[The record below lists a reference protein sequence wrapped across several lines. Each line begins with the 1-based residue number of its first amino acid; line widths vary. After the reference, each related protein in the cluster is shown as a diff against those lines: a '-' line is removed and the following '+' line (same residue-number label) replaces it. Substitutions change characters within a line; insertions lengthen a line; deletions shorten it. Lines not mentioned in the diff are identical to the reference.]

1 MTTDSAGYHA
11 ALETYTGDGTQSLL
25 VTDKLDTNTRSV
37 FWNDNDTTKQTIHG
51 SVLSELLT
59 SSTSKSGT
67 WGGHQTFSIDPE
79 TDCIGDLY
87 LSITL
92 NLNVPDSPLDTEL
105 NPKTL
110 TTMLQKPS
118 SRDAINDSS
127 KTEPIGWQIR
137 GIGHGDTLPKAGYI
151 GTPNGWLHL
160 KTDANDLGS
169 GYMYSDTGMDGVD
182 NYGLPIEA
190 VSLSDNDPSSS
201 QWGVGPDSAPRAQA
215 WEDIEDVLKKD
226 TDLFKVNDFNCAET
240 YLDPSDTQ
248 EVIFQR
254 NKDIGIGEFLIQ
266 DQGRTAS
273 DCYTLN
279 THIQKPVDRVRSFN
293 ITDSYYHTGM
303 RNKFNDEFTHPERS
317 DQNSFTASSL
327 FNDENLAGLNVA
339 ISGAFAENL
348 YSFREQ
354 MIGATFPDTVDIAD
368 LNSNLN
374 SYSTELSNTMNVI
387 ASEESLGTWSG
398 DISAAAVNIPNR
410 GWDHILY
417 FHKFMQQAIFHSAV
431 YNPQGDAWTNTAAPF
446 GDGRPQTE
454 KNIWNPVSY
463 LSFDTDQLNNGSI
476 AYLLIT
482 ADPYSVETGD
492 INNPV
497 YVNYYAY
504 AMKLYMS
511 QFPMSQA
518 YKNWPGNVMHVTQ
531 AVSEEQMRG
540 KEGVADSILEGENE
554 PTPPPKV
561 VDGNLIFFNSNDRWA
576 ELTENT
582 RSLFEDAFEEKP
594 GGDLVTASIEPV
606 LGDKYNLVP
615 PVPTFTRVIR
625 IDFWKPHTVN
635 GRKITT
641 NEMETYITSTRSI
654 LTQIQAEVSKSVI
667 DAVAAAY
674 VAPAPSGDPV
684 PPVPLPAPKKSRVF
698 WTIKSYSGNSDAI
711 LSALMFRNRPYRQA
725 GPGVGNFIGGGVN
738 NDFVLSENDVL
749 FDLAANNI
757 NTFAKALAFAQ
768 QPAWLP
774 RRDQP
779 LDLPVMISNP
789 NVFTTDPS
797 RTMMLGRIGLDIPN
811 NIYKLGEVL
820 SKGSSWAESFTKLM
834 RLYSVY
840 LGNPEYPGTITFAG
854 ANYIGSDNDNTE
866 GALIKGGFNISLGS
880 PVTSGTNAGDI
891 AHLVGGLD
899 TLTAI
904 ATELANTPPAF
915 NTIKNKKGHDNII
928 SPSLIPSI
936 DHPTLNP
943 YTYSYLPKYLTH
955 TESEEIK
962 KIGTEY
968 IDLKSD
974 GTYCLYRSTDVLASD
989 LFVSYLSKTD
999 IINLVN
1005 HYNNKN
1011 STSVYPLTPSRGV
1024 PEYVGSLSGAG
1035 AGDETEISY
1044 LQKIEAVED
1053 PPKRPDNLVFYQSD
1067 FNGYCTAISADGN
1080 TYAVSQGRMY
1090 GDDSEG
1096 ESTVAGVQRYRVRR
1110 PGLVRVYK
1118 KENDIWILNRIFRAP
1133 NSKLNARPKGHVW
1146 NVSNGYTQHVDL
1158 SGNGNR
1164 IVIGDAGGDNN
1175 SFTTYDYNVIT
1186 KTWAT
1191 KGEVQYGAAQTII
1204 PNVTGIRRHV
1214 DDGDLPEYY
1223 TIGSEFGSCLSL
1235 SEDGNRIALAHST
1248 IGSTAILDARAVRS
1262 AAILAAIGADPS
1274 TPEGH
1279 ALHEAVTT
1287 ANFALAAAMEET
1299 PPDEHCVKIYNW
1311 DGLGWQ
1317 EDSSIPDITHVIN
1330 HPTFVEQELESVF
1343 GKEELPR
1350 FYHSGELGSE
1360 GMYDANNG
1368 YMINPDFKFSR
1379 GTSLK
1384 LSGDGKSYIVG
1395 NHWWDLGSP
1404 VFAVFGEIAPYSG
1417 YSVYKLN
1424 PPSASPHQWIR
1435 TINNAGDFHGYGYSV
1450 AINYDGTRYAT
1461 SNIRHHTGISTVTIH
1476 EPSLVD
1482 PNNHVETGI
1491 PSKGIMEIYGEPNSF
1506 MGTSL
1511 AFDRDGT
1518 KLAIGCPYGIYEKH
1532 PIYKNRTRD
1541 RQNKKTGYGIGY
1553 KSTYG
1558 RRDVLSQ
1565 PMGSLEAGDMFEGQD
1580 INTKYIKE
1588 RGGSFY
1594 DTVFGA
1600 KLGWAEHG
1608 STASLGMRSKRQRS
1622 AAGVVL
1628 LYEEIN
1634 GSWERVLEMDSSSG
1648 ERNKTDKKS
1657 WPGTYGKYGTYKGT
1671 ADGLGIS
1678 VSMDGDGNN
1687 ILAGAPLMSTI
1698 GKLQEQLDWY
1708 PGGGMTAAYSIHDGD
1723 GTAKI
1728 EDGDSV
1734 SSVLMA
1740 DKSLR
1745 SHTRETEE
1753 EVGRSYMFTVG
1764 KYTHN
1769 PTYPTPRKPDGA
1781 RPMEFAEGYNIVND
1795 AQVRINHDITDF
1807 INLPE
1812 IGKPIR
1818 WDKQFASVPGNAI
1831 YPPFRGDYQRPE
1843 WADSDLKSKVK
1854 FPILGVIKKV
1864 EILVDEK
1871 VWQTIEQADLLAIY
1885 STEMSESSYNLIGSN
1900 SSGRLRSDGTRQ
1912 AKNNGR
1918 WIPGKKYT
1926 LSIPIP
1932 GFTSGVESGF
1942 NNFTQQTECGFLA
1955 GLTDSSNFKVKVYYN
1970 DLENVWDINN
1980 VSAMQ
1985 GYTAP
1990 IYSTPHVTNLLE
2002 TGANSS
2008 SLITDG
2014 ARYETIGKSS
2024 GNGLYVTNVLE
2035 PWTPGITFDIKM
2047 YGQKIILHKDEL
2059 KLLKT
2064 TIGGITKKINIS
2076 KNVNNSF
2083 LNVSSKKPIN
2093 IDLDSVSMYAS
2104 HLIINL
2110 QYTNP
2115 NDTLYLKT
2123 AQLFLNAKPF
2133 SILDGGFMRGISNR
2147 SLGLYNNE
2155 YDINYN
2161 NLDPSGGNYVFPMA
2175 NKAFGGSSVQFDRFD
2190 SIRLELI
2197 FENSNDIDSAQI
2209 LADNI
2214 NINVTVRGLS
2224 SIKYKDGI
2232 SSLLN

>member
-1 MTTDSAGYHA
+1 
-11 ALETYTGDGTQSLL
+11 
-25 VTDKLDTNTRSV
+25 
-37 FWNDNDTTKQTIHG
+37 
-51 SVLSELLT
+51 
-59 SSTSKSGT
+59 
-67 WGGHQTFSIDPE
+67 
-79 TDCIGDLY
+79 
-87 LSITL
+87 
-92 NLNVPDSPLDTEL
+92 
-105 NPKTL
+105 
-110 TTMLQKPS
+110 
-118 SRDAINDSS
+118 
-127 KTEPIGWQIR
+127 
-137 GIGHGDTLPKAGYI
+137 
-151 GTPNGWLHL
+151 
-160 KTDANDLGS
+160 
-169 GYMYSDTGMDGVD
+169 
-182 NYGLPIEA
+182 
-190 VSLSDNDPSSS
+190 
-201 QWGVGPDSAPRAQA
+201 
-215 WEDIEDVLKKD
+215 
-226 TDLFKVNDFNCAET
+226 LFKVNDFDCSET

-254 NKDIGIGEFLIQ
+254 NKNIGLGEFLIQ

-273 DCYTLN
+273 DCYN
-279 THIQKPVDRVRSFN
+279 TNSRINKPVDRVRSFN
-293 ITDSYYHTGM
+293 VTDSYYHTGM

-327 FNDENLAGLNVA
+327 FNDENLAGLNINIA
-339 ISGAFAENL
+339 GGFSDDLTDDSQAFL
-348 YSFREQ
+348 
-354 MIGATFPDTVDIAD
+354 GATFPHTVDIAD
-368 LNSNLN
+368 LNLNLN
-374 SYSTELSNTMNVI
+374 SYCTELYNTMTII

-398 DISAAAVNIPNR
+398 IITAAAVNTPNR
-410 GWDHILY
+410 NWDHILY
-417 FHKFMQQAIFHSAV
+417 FSGYMR
-431 YNPQGDAWTNTAAPF
+431 DAFWDQVTNTQNLQLWTNNAAPY
-446 GDGRPQTE
+446 GDQRPAVAT
-454 KNIWNPVSY
+454 NIWTPESY
-463 LSFDTDQLNNGSI
+463 LSFNDEAVLPEPLKDDGSF
-476 AYLLIT
+476 AYLLVSP
-482 ADPYSVETGD
+482 DPYSLVTGD
-492 INNPV
+492 INNST
-497 YVNYYAY
+497 YVREYAE
-504 AMKLYMS
+504 AIKLYMS
-511 QFPMSQA
+511 QYAMAPP
-518 YKNWPGNVMHVTQ
+518 YKNWPGNVIHNVPTPPLQ
-531 AVSEEQMRG
+531 G
-540 KEGVADSILEGENE
+540 EGEVEDFILEGVNG
-554 PTPPPKV
+554 PTPTPDV
-561 VDGNLIFFNSNDRWA
+561 NGSRMRLYDGN
-576 ELTENT
+576 NT
-582 RSLFEDAFEEKP
+582 WRHTLMAGQLFSVFGEEFEKKP
-594 GGDLVTASIEPV
+594 GGGLVTASIEDNMD
-606 LGDKYNLVP
+606 GTTRI
-615 PVPTFTRVIR
+615 PTNTSQQRIR
-625 IDFWKPHTVN
+625 IDFWKPHTIN
-635 GRKITT
+635 GRKITAQ
-641 NEMETYITSTRSI
+641 EMEAYITSTRSI
-654 LTQIQAEVSKSVI
+654 LTQIQTSVNY
-667 DAVAAAY
+667 AT
-674 VAPAPSGDPV
+674 SQV
-684 PPVPLPAPKKSRVF
+684 PGPQKSRVI
-698 WTIKSYSGNSDAI
+698 WTINTHTGNGDAI
-711 LSALMFRNRPYRQA
+711 LNNLMSRNRPYGQPNR
-725 GPGVGNFIGGGVN
+725 GVGNFIGGGVN
-738 NDFVLSENDVL
+738 NDYSLGENDVM
-749 FDLAANNI
+749 FDISGNDLNSSPEDSHGQTTVLTAPWRTNQGKLWDLPI
-757 NTFAKALAFAQ
+757 LGEFAKV
-768 QPAWLP
+768 P
-774 RRDQP
+774 
-779 LDLPVMISNP
+779 
-789 NVFTTDPS
+789 TTDPT
-797 RTMMLGRIGLDIPN
+797 RTTRFGRLTIEVPN
-811 NIYKLGEVL
+811 NIYKINEIL
-820 SKGSSWAESFTKLM
+820 SKGHSWAESFTKLM

-840 LGNPEYPGTITFAG
+840 IGEEEYTGTITFAG
-854 ANYIGSDNDNTE
+854 ASYFGSQNDNTE
-866 GALIKGGFNISLGS
+866 GALIKCGFDIDFT
-880 PVTSGTNAGDI
+880 TSSIQATLLAVAVELI
-891 AHLVGGLD
+891 TIPPGL
-899 TLTAI
+899 
-904 ATELANTPPAF
+904 
-915 NTIKNKKGHDNII
+915 NTIRNKMGHDNII

-974 GTYCLYRSTDVLASD
+974 GTYCLYKSTDVLASD

-1011 STSVYPLTPSRGV
+1011 SSVYPLTPSRGV
-1024 PEYVGSLSGAG
+1024 PEYITGGPA
-1035 AGDETEISY
+1035 ADETEISY

-1118 KENDIWILNRIFRAP
+1118 KENDKWVLSRIFRAP
-1133 NSKLNARPKGHVW
+1133 SSKLNARPKGHVW

-1175 SFTTYDYNVIT
+1175 SFTTYDHNVDT
-1186 KTWAT
+1186 KTWT
-1191 KGEVQYGAAQTII
+1191 KVSEVQYGAAQTII
-1204 PNVTGIRRHV
+1204 PNVTGIRTHV

-1235 SEDGNRIALAHST
+1235 SEDGNRIALTHS
-1248 IGSTAILDARAVRS
+1248 IAASTTS
-1262 AAILAAIGADPS
+1262 PYDPVS
-1274 TPEGH
+1274 
-1279 ALHEAVTT
+1279 L
-1287 ANFALAAAMEET
+1287 N
-1299 PPDEHCVKIYNW
+1299 EHCVKIYDW
-1311 DGLGWQ
+1311 DTTNGWQ
-1317 EDSSIPDITHVIN
+1317 EDSSIPDEIIVIN
-1330 HPTFVEQELESVF
+1330 HPRFEQQDLESAY
-1343 GKEELPR
+1343 GREELPVQDW
-1350 FYHSGELGSE
+1350 YSSLG
-1360 GMYDANNG
+1360 ANFGTSFSYTPSNG
-1368 YMINPDFKFSR
+1368 YMIRPGFQFSR
-1379 GTSLK
+1379 GTSMK
-1384 LSGDGKSYIVG
+1384 LSGDGNSYIVG
-1395 NHWWDLGSP
+1395 NHH
-1404 VFAVFGEIAPYSG
+1404 APNPQYPDQLVSS
-1417 YSVYKLN
+1417 YFVYRLN
-1424 PPSASPHQWIR
+1424 PQNGQLDANGQLVPHQW
-1435 TINNAGDFHGYGYSV
+1435 TKFVGHVNLSVTGDGYSV
-1450 AINYDGTRYAT
+1450 AINYDGTRFAVGK
-1461 SNIRHHTGISTVTIH
+1461 IREDTGISNVGIYEQLSD
-1476 EPSLVD
+1476 EPPQSASGV
-1482 PNNHVETGI
+1482 VST
-1491 PSKGIMEIYGEPNSF
+1491 IMEIHGEPNSY

-1541 RQNKKTGYGIGY
+1541 RQNMLIPRNPPHVGVLTPQLSEAATVFGRIDFMRKILVTGMYKIRDLMYGL
-1553 KSTYG
+1553 
-1558 RRDVLSQ
+1558 DL
-1565 PMGSLEAGDMFEGQD
+1565 
-1580 INTKYIKE
+1580 NTKYVKA
-1588 RGGSFY
+1588 RGGAFY
-1594 DTVFGA
+1594 DTEVGA
-1600 KLGWAEHG
+1600 LLGWSEHG
-1608 STASLGMRSKRQRS
+1608 SNASIGMRSKRQRS
-1622 AAGVVL
+1622 AEGVVL

-1678 VSMDGDGNN
+1678 VSMDGEGNN

-1698 GKLQEQLDWY
+1698 GKLQEQIDWY
-1708 PGGGMTAAYSIHDGD
+1708 PGGGMTAAYSIHEDG

-1728 EDGDSV
+1728 EDGDPV

-1745 SHTRETEE
+1745 SHTRETDE

-1781 RPMEFAEGYNIVND
+1781 RTMEFADGYKIVND

-1871 VWQTIEQADLLAIY
+1871 VWQTIEQADLLALY

-1932 GFTSGVESGF
+1932 GFTSGVKSGF

-1990 IYSTPHVTNLLE
+1990 VYSTPHVTNLLE

-2093 IDLDSVSMYAS
+2093 IDLDSVSIYAS

-2155 YDINYN
+2155 YTINYN